1 MKTSDTR
8 TIPYYVVAIALSLPA
23 VLVGVE
29 IPSFLRLGARSLAFE
44 SDFRVFYTPAYMLRT
59 HQQRNIYDFSFIH
72 RNSDLKVAADN
83 GAVPYLHP
91 AYEAV
96 LFIPLSFLPY
106 RTAYLVWG
114 GINFAV
120 ITWIYLLV
128 RPHLEHVRALGPC
141 WSSPGLLLGFFPVAF
156 AILAGQDSLL
166 LLLATVVAFRRIVKS
181 EFHAGILL
189 GFGMFRFQVL
199 LPIVLL
205 FILWRSFKFILGW
218 LLTSAAVLSVSVVIT
233 GIGAQ
238 AQYAKLLL
246 QMGVVSYW
254 PLLRRMPNLR
264 GLLLAVGVGRVSLF
278 VLSLAIVVAAAVIGI
293 KQNSERRFVLAISTS
308 CLVTYFLFM
317 HDLSLLALPILLAM
331 DDAAFRMDW
340 RQLGLIAA
348 VPLLFAMFWFATDHF
363 YLGALITSFF
373 LIVKF
378 IGPKTRTAI
387 SPVIIGAVH

>member
-1 MKTSDTR
+1 
-8 TIPYYVVAIALSLPA
+8 
-23 VLVGVE
+23 
-29 IPSFLRLGARSLAFE
+29 
-44 SDFRVFYTPAYMLRT
+44 
-59 HQQRNIYDFSFIH
+59 
-72 RNSDLKVAADN
+72 
-83 GAVPYLHP
+83 
-91 AYEAV
+91 
-96 LFIPLSFLPY
+96 
-106 RTAYLVWG
+106 
-114 GINFAV
+114 
-120 ITWIYLLV
+120 
-128 RPHLEHVRALGPC
+128 
-141 WSSPGLLLGFFPVAF
+141 
-156 AILAGQDSLL
+156 
-166 LLLATVVAFRRIVKS
+166 
-181 EFHAGILL
+181 
-189 GFGMFRFQVL
+189 
-199 LPIVLL
+199 
-205 FILWRSFKFILGW
+205 
-218 LLTSAAVLSVSVVIT
+218 VIT

-278 VLSLAIVVAAAVIGI
+278 VISLAIVVAAAVIGI
-293 KQNSERRFVLAISTS
+293 KQSSEQRFVLAISTS
-308 CLVTYFLFM
+308 CLATYFLFM